1 MIDGFLIGSYG
12 AITYGINWDSSVL
25 WPQGVM
31 GVLSTIGIVI
41 NAFGYML
48 LLFPLYV
55 IISFTIHS
63 QNTMKE
69 AYKPKVGR
77 YVDGSVLFLGSLFFI
92 TGIILFLMYRADPRI
107 FVDAH

>member
-12 AITYGINWDSSVL
+12 AITYGINWDTSAL

-48 LLFPLYV
+48 LLFPL
-55 IISFTIHS
+55 
-63 QNTMKE
+63 M
-69 AYKPKVGR
+69 
-77 YVDGSVLFLGSLFFI
+77 
-92 TGIILFLMYRADPRI
+92 
-107 FVDAH
+107 